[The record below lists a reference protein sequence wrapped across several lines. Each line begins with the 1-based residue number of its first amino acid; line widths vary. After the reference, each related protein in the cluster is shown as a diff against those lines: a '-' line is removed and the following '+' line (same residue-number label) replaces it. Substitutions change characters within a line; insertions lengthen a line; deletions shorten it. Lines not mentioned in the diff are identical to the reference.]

1 MSDFEGHSKEDIV
14 MRAVLSF
21 GPGVRF
27 TAQQVSER
35 LVELKRTNYV
45 SSGTVSRYLTKHED
59 RYVRLVGKAE
69 VGHNKVNLYEVIT

>member
-27 TAQQVSER
+27 TAQQVSDR

-59 RYVRLVGKAE
+59 RYVRLVGKTVA
-69 VGHNKVNLYEVIT
+69 GHNKVNLYEVIA